1 MIQSLHIRNI
11 ALIED
16 LTLQFAQGLHV
27 MTGET
32 GAGKS
37 IVVDAVN
44 LVLGGRADR
53 DLIRTGTTRASVEA
67 VFDISGDVFVADYL
81 NSQQIFVEDH
91 QVTLYREMTATRN
104 VCRVCGV
111 VTPVSVLKETA
122 ALLMDVHG
130 QHEGRFLLD
139 PRYHLGFL
147 DESGNDAHQQLLKET
162 EQACNAFLECH
173 RQYGRLVRENERKQF
188 RMESLKKSLGE
199 IGKARLR
206 PGEDELLEKE
216 QEKLKHNGRIVHA
229 IRTAYSQ
236 MAAGEDVSALTQ
248 IKTAM
253 NALEGIRDLDES
265 YATLADRVKNAY
277 YELEDAGYE
286 ISSLMDQGEFDPK
299 RAAAVDQKLELIR
312 RLKKQYGATIEDIL
326 AKEQEMHEEY
336 DALESL
342 DDQLEAL
349 TAEHKKLLA
358 AYRTKARE
366 LSQSRHV
373 LAEVFQKNMLKQ
385 LADLGMEKTQF
396 EVAFAPPPARQQLPQ
411 PTGEDQVEFMIS
423 ANPGEPLKSMS
434 RIASGGE
441 LSRIMLALKSL
452 EAERGGVGCMVF
464 DEIDT
469 GISGRMAQVVAEKMS
484 LIARSRQVICVT
496 HLPQIAAMADHEF
509 LVEKQ
514 ESDGRTNTSVHLLT
528 EEERIAEVGRMVG
541 GTEGSDAS
549 AKQHAS
555 HMLESAAA
563 FRAERDGTGKMENRS
578 DHSS

>member
-122 ALLMDVHG
+122 SLLMDVHG

-206 PGEDELLEKE
+206 PGED
-216 QEKLKHNGRIVHA
+216 
-229 IRTAYSQ
+229 
-236 MAAGEDVSALTQ
+236 
-248 IKTAM
+248 
-253 NALEGIRDLDES
+253 
-265 YATLADRVKNAY
+265 
-277 YELEDAGYE
+277 
-286 ISSLMDQGEFDPK
+286 
-299 RAAAVDQKLELIR
+299 
-312 RLKKQYGATIEDIL
+312 
-326 AKEQEMHEEY
+326 
-336 DALESL
+336 
-342 DDQLEAL
+342 
-349 TAEHKKLLA
+349 
-358 AYRTKARE
+358 
-366 LSQSRHV
+366 
-373 LAEVFQKNMLKQ
+373 
-385 LADLGMEKTQF
+385 
-396 EVAFAPPPARQQLPQ
+396 
-411 PTGEDQVEFMIS
+411 
-423 ANPGEPLKSMS
+423 
-434 RIASGGE
+434 
-441 LSRIMLALKSL
+441 
-452 EAERGGVGCMVF
+452 
-464 DEIDT
+464 
-469 GISGRMAQVVAEKMS
+469 
-484 LIARSRQVICVT
+484 
-496 HLPQIAAMADHEF
+496 
-509 LVEKQ
+509 
-514 ESDGRTNTSVHLLT
+514 
-528 EEERIAEVGRMVG
+528 
-541 GTEGSDAS
+541 
-549 AKQHAS
+549 
-555 HMLESAAA
+555 
-563 FRAERDGTGKMENRS
+563 
-578 DHSS
+578 